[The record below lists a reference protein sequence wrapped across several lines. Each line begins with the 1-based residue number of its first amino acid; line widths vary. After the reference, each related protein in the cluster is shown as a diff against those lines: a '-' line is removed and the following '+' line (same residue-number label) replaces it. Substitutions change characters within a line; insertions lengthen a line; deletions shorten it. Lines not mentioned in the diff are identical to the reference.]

1 MTPRKIDRRQFLRR
15 AAGGILAA
23 TTASSAARSAL
34 AAPAP
39 AILPVKNPNEK
50 LQIAVVGLGGI
61 SYGHTRGLSEEE
73 HMIAVCECVPDRMKG
88 ALEKFKTYET
98 LNVKPADMKQF
109 LDYREMLAKLG
120 DRLDAV
126 VVCTPD
132 HNHAIIG
139 MDSMKAGKHVFIEK
153 PMSRTIHEA
162 IALRDAGR
170 KYKVATQMGNEGHS
184 GGGIRTA
191 VEHIQSG
198 SIGPIRQV
206 YHWCSRAIGG
216 DDTNIKVAPGKHIPS
231 WHRLWS
237 VPVPL
242 DEANLSYRCGELPD
256 PLGKWGWGWRSE
268 RRYGTGALGDWGA
281 HTMDVAY
288 WGMKIDEAPTCSV
301 RCLNRLY
308 GGDYHYY
315 KTTVYEWTVPARA
328 DMPELKQYWYDG
340 ILPNTDPNLKGE
352 DGKPLP
358 SVQNMPPAVL
368 ELQRKHKR
376 RFGEF
381 GSIFVGE
388 KGCIFTGGTS
398 HFNGFVPHALGKSI
412 PQPKPFLPRAK
423 GGNRPEWLHA
433 IRTGEASSANFEYS
447 AGLVGHMLLGLIS
460 HRVPIGEA
468 VEYDRVKHRVTNKP
482 ELNRYLT
489 REYRNDYEV

>member
-1 MTPRKIDRRQFLRR
+1 MPPAKINRRQFLRR
-15 AAGGILAA
+15 TAGGILAA
-23 TTASSAARSAL
+23 SAVGSAARSAL

-39 AILPVKNPNEK
+39 TILPVKNPNGK
-50 LQIAVVGLGGI
+50 LQVAVVGLGGI

-73 HMIAVCECVPDRMKG
+73 HLIAVCECVPSRMKG
-88 ALEKFKTYET
+88 ALEKFKTYKT

-109 LDYREMLAKLG
+109 ADYREMLARLG

-139 MDSMKAGKHVFIEK
+139 MDCMKAGKHVFIEK

-184 GGGIRTA
+184 GGGIRAA
-191 VEHIQSG
+191 VEHIQAG
-198 SIGPIRQV
+198 AVGPIREV

-216 DDTNIKVAPGKHIPS
+216 DDTNIRIENTAELS
-231 WHRLWS
+231 ESRRLWS
-237 VPVPL
+237 VPVP
-242 DEANLSYRCGELPD
+242 EEVARQRYIHGEMPD

-288 WGMKIDEAPTCSV
+288 WGMKIAEAPTCSV
-301 RCLNRLY
+301 RCLKRLY

-315 KTTVYEWTVPARA
+315 KTTIYEWTVPARA

-340 ILPNTDPNLKGE
+340 ILPNENPDLKGE

-358 SVQNMPPAVL
+358 HIQNMPPAVL

-398 HFNGFVPHALGKSI
+398 AFHGFVPHALRKSI
-412 PQPKPFLPRAK
+412 PRPEPFLPRAK
-423 GGNRPEWLHA
+423 GGNRGEWLGA
-433 IRTGEASSANFEYS
+433 IRTGKPSSANFEYS
-447 AGLVGHMLLGLIS
+447 AGLVEHMLLGLIS
-460 HRVPIGEA
+460 HRVPVGEA
-468 VEYDRVKHRVTNKP
+468 VQYDRVRHRVTDKP

-489 REYRNDYEV
+489 REYRKGYEV